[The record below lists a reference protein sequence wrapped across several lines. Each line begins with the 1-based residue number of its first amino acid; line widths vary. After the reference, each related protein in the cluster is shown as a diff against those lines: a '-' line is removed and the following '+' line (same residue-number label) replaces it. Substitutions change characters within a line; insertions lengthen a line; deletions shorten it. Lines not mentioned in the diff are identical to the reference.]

1 MEIRALYEI
10 GERVIVKDLATL
22 REELGDP
29 IDAQCGWYA
38 SGMNEYAGKGG
49 IVSAVKEGINGGYY
63 VYRLK
68 GFGLWWFSED
78 TLKPS
83 DDVGLIDFSITLND
97 ILEGTQWQQ
106 KHR

>member
-1 MEIRALYEI
+1 MGISALYKI
-10 GERVIVKDLATL
+10 GERVIVKDLAAL

-38 SGMNEYAGKGG
+38 PGMNEYAGKDGV
-49 IVSAVKEGINGGYY
+49 VSAVKEGINGGYY

-68 GFGLWWFSED
+68 GFGRWWFSED

-83 DDVGLIDFSITLND
+83 DDVELIDCSITLND
-97 ILEGTQWQQ
+97 ILEESQ
-106 KHR
+106 